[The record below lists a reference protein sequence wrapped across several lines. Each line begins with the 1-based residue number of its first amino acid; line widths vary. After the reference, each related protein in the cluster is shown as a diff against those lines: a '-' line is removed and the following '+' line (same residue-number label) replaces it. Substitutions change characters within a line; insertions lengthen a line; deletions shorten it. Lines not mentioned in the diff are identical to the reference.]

1 MARQWTSRRPYQR
14 VKNRL
19 FLRDVFFLTL
29 MAFGGPQA
37 HFAIFTD
44 FLVIRRRYLTE
55 ADLIELYAL
64 CQILPGP
71 TSTQTITAVGFRIGG
86 PRLAFL
92 TLLVWVLPAATLMT
106 LAALF
111 VEHLADDAG
120 RLRITQYIQ
129 PMAVSFVVFAGYRI
143 STRVITNAEEFGL
156 MLMAAAVSYY
166 ARSPWAFPFILL
178 VSGVWTA
185 FRFRSQHPPEAHRP
199 LRIEWANFWLF
210 VGVLVGAAVLGK
222 VTTLLPIRLFE
233 NFYRNGS
240 LIFGGGQVLIP
251 LIYTEFVEFKKYL
264 SSEEFLTGFAL
275 VQAVPGPVF
284 SFCAYI
290 GTLSMRSWGL
300 GGQLLGSLVA
310 TTGIFLPG
318 TFLIFFVIRFWN
330 QLKRYRVVRA
340 SLAGINAASSGLVI
354 AAALLLLEPLAF
366 DGVNIGVIL
375 VTLGLLAS
383 GKVPSPVI
391 ILVGLV
397 AGFLC

>member
-1 MARQWTSRRPYQR
+1 MARLWTSRPYQR
-14 VKNRL
+14 GKNRL

-111 VEHLADDAG
+111 VEHLADEAG
-120 RLRITQYIQ
+120 SLRFTQYIQ

-143 STRVITNAEEFGL
+143 SARVITNAEEFGL
-156 MLMAAAVSYY
+156 MLIAAVVSYY

-185 FRFRSQHPPEAHRP
+185 FRFRSQHAPEAHRP
-199 LRIEWANFWLF
+199 LRIEWANFFLF

-251 LIYTEFVEFKKYL
+251 LIYTEFVEFKRYL

-300 GGQLLGSLVA
+300 GGQLLGSVVA

-340 SLAGINAASSGLVI
+340 SLAGINAASSGLMI
-354 AAALLLLEPLAF
+354 AAALLLFEPLALNV
-366 DGVNIGVIL
+366 VNIGVIL
-375 VTLGLLAS
+375 LTLGLLRS

-391 ILVGLV
+391 ILLGLV
-397 AGFLC
+397 AGFLF